1 MDQNKINIADL
12 QQLNVAILKTIKQA
26 FNDADDGLN
35 MSEFVNALK
44 RSHQQEFEKLKEAI
58 GQNHPIAVDQD
69 EVDIQKKKRTSANT
83 SETLQTSGNVLE
95 NESLEM
101 FLVTQSRSSK
111 DKKFQA

>member
-44 RSHQQEFEKLKEAI
+44 QSHQQEFEKLKEAI

-69 EVDIQKKKRTSANT
+69 EVDIQKKKRTSFKTHQKLHRVFQKIDANGD
-83 SETLQTSGNVLE
+83 GNLE
-95 NESLEM
+95 
-101 FLVTQSRSSK
+101 
-111 DKKFQA
+111 